1 MKKWDS
7 GSTPETSRG
16 TGKTHVRVRYAE
28 TDAMGWVYYATY
40 LCYFEVGR
48 TELIREAWKPYRQIE
63 EEGIRLP
70 VVESGCRYFH
80 GARYDDELEIRTHM
94 TLPSAYRVRF
104 DYEIR
109 RCNDGKEIVRGFTEH
124 CFLSNTGKLER
135 APQDLQNLVRP

>member
-1 MKKWDS
+1 M
-7 GSTPETSRG
+7 
-16 TGKTHVRVRYAE
+16 RVRYAE

-48 TELIREAWKPYRQIE
+48 TELIRESWKPYREIE
-63 EEGIRLP
+63 QQGIRLP
-70 VVESGCRYFH
+70 VVESGCRYVS

-109 RCNDGKEIVRGFTEH
+109 RIGDNQEIARGFTEH
-124 CFLSNTGKLER
+124 CFLAVDDKLVR
-135 APQDLQNLVRP
+135 APQELRDLAGS